1 MVELIRATT
10 KASQSAG
17 DAADAYVLDDEAQ
30 EEDDAHDQQ
39 LMEVDKGPSNAVI
52 LHEDKQYYPSASDVY
67 GPDVEVLLRT
77 TQRRAG
83 LRPRREGAARSQRSH
98 L

>member
-39 LMEVDKGPSNAVI
+39 LMEVDK
-52 LHEDKQYYPSASDVY
+52 QYYPSASDVY

-77 TQRRAG
+77 T
-83 LRPRREGAARSQRSH
+83 
-98 L
+98 